1 MRAVLPYLCAV
12 LLGYLLG
19 CSNMALYL
27 GKLRKV
33 DFRSG
38 GSGNLGASNAMV
50 LMGWGAGVLVAV
62 HDVGKSV
69 LAVYL
74 IWRLFPGVP
83 YVRVLAGAAAVVG
96 HVYPFYLK
104 FKGGKGFAAYYGMVL
119 ALNWKYALGLAIAVL
134 ILTLVTDFIVIGT
147 MTTVASF
154 PLFAWYTRGW
164 IVLLIVLT
172 ASAVVI
178 WKHRENFERL
188 RNGTEVGLRK
198 ANKGELRV
206 K

>member
-1 MRAVLPYLCAV
+1 MSAVLPYLGSV

-19 CSNMALYL
+19 CSNMAFYL

-38 GSGNLGASNAMV
+38 GSGNLGASNAMI
-50 LMGWGAGVLVAV
+50 LMGWFAGVLVAV
-62 HDVGKSV
+62 HDIAKTV

-74 IWRLFPGVP
+74 AWRLFPGVP
-83 YVRVLAGAAAVVG
+83 FVRELAAVAAVVG
-96 HVYPFYLK
+96 HIYPFYLK
-104 FKGGKGFAAYYGMVL
+104 FKGGKGFASYYGMVL

-164 IVLLIVLT
+164 ITLLIVLA

-198 ANKGELRV
+198 ANKGELRA